1 MHDILALQQQQQT
14 QYQQQLQQQQQQ
26 VVEMHNTAIR
36 AQENHLRDTQ
46 RLLTQQQAQQKVRDE
61 QHQSHQNMQVHVQMR
76 QMSMMAGAMLMSQ
89 QINTAGDGSGSQMAQ
104 AGILH
109 QMMAPPSLNF
119 APSGQSYQPPQIP
132 TRQLGLETGWQAG
145 VQQPPALMPDP
156 ANGMATVAPAGTVAH
171 THMGAH
177 GKARADGIGKQGDQ
191 LSELER
197 KIGLLQNRLAG
208 LTPDAHVRGI
218 VEAQLKELTDQY
230 RAVITTL

>member
-1 MHDILALQQQQQT
+1 MALQQQQQR
-14 QYQQQLQQQQQQ
+14 QYQEQQQQQQQQ

-36 AQENHLRDTQ
+36 AQENHLKDTQ
-46 RLLTQQQAQQKVRDE
+46 RLLAQQQAQQKVRDE
-61 QHQSHQNMQVHVQMR
+61 QHQTHQNMQMHAQMR
-76 QMSMMAGAMLMSQ
+76 QMSMFAGAMLMSQ
-89 QINTAGDGSGSQMAQ
+89 QINAGGDSCGSQTSQ
-104 AGILH
+104 AGILQ
-109 QMMAPPSLNF
+109 QMMAPPPLNSV
-119 APSGQSYQPPQIP
+119 PSSQSYQPPQFLTP
-132 TRQLGLETGWQAG
+132 QLGLEAGGQAG

-156 ANGMATVAPAGTVAH
+156 ANGMATVAPAATVAH

-230 RAVITTL
+230 QALITTL